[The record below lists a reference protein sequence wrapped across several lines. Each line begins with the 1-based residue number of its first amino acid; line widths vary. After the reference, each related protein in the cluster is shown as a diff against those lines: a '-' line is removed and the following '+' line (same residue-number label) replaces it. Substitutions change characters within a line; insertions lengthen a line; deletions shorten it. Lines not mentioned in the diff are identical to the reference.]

1 MANNSQP
8 LIAMIEETLDRTSNT
23 MNTPIPC
30 RSVVASSRL
39 PLHHVHR
46 ILAAGLSALLAL
58 SIQVAS
64 TAHADPPPA
73 TLTRIHSF
81 GDPLKLAVNPSG
93 PVIEGS
99 DRALYGTT
107 TGGGSFGAGTLFRV
121 NKDGTAFTVVKSF
134 NSATD
139 GGVPQTGVTEGS
151 DGAIYGTTSQ
161 GGTFGAGTVFRV
173 NKNGSSFAV
182 LKSFNSATDGG
193 DLQASVIEGSDG
205 TLYVTASQGGTNGF
219 GTIFR
224 MKKDGS
230 EFAVLKSFDNL
241 TDGANPTAGM
251 IEGSDGA
258 LYGTASQGGT
268 YGAGTVFRVNK
279 DGSGFAVLKSF
290 EYYSDGANPRA
301 GLIEGSDGVL
311 YGTAYQGG
319 NMYAGTVFRLNK
331 DGSEFSVL
339 KSFNYDADYTF
350 LGGYLYGGVTEGS
363 DGALYGTTSVGG
375 EVQCTA
381 AGWCS
386 G

>member
-1 MANNSQP
+1 MKTSTSP
-8 LIAMIEETLDRTSNT
+8 LLTLPSTAFAVGKAFT
-23 MNTPIPC
+23 HGL
-30 RSVVASSRL
+30 SVLLAVFL
-39 PLHHVHR
+39 PLTPR
-46 ILAAGLSALLAL
+46 A
-58 SIQVAS
+58 Q
-64 TAHADPPPA
+64 ADPPTV

-81 GDPLKLAVNPSG
+81 GDPLTFALNPSA

-99 DRALYGTT
+99 DGMLYGTT
-107 TGGGSFGAGTLFRV
+107 TGGGDYRSGTVFRV
-121 NKDGTAFTVVKSF
+121 NKDGTGLAVLKSF

-139 GGVPQTGVTEGS
+139 GGVPQAGVTEGS
-151 DGAIYGTTSQ
+151 DGAIYGTASQ

-205 TLYVTASQGGTNGF
+205 TLYGTASQGGDNGF
-219 GTIFR
+219 GTVFR

-241 TDGANPTAGM
+241 TDGANPTAGV

-268 YGAGTVFRVNK
+268 YGSGTVFRVNK

-290 EYYSDGANPRA
+290 EYYSDGANPIS
-301 GLIEGSDGVL
+301 GVIEGSEGVL

-319 NMYAGTVFRLNK
+319 NMYFGTVFRMNK
-331 DGSEFSVL
+331 DGSEFAVL
-339 KSFNYDADYTF
+339 KSFNYDGDYSF

-363 DGALYGTTSVGG
+363 DGALYGTASVGG
-375 EVQCTA
+375 GGQCTA
-381 AGWCS
+381 TGWCS

>member
-1 MANNSQP
+1 MASNSQP

-107 TGGGSFGAGTLFRV
+107 TGGGSFGAGTLFRG
-121 NKDGTAFTVVKSF
+121 NKDGTAFTVGKSF

-363 DGALYGTTSVGG
+363 DGALY
-375 EVQCTA
+375 
-381 AGWCS
+381 
-386 G
+386 